1 MRFRYTGA
9 GWLAPLLVLASLVIA
24 VVVAAVVAPDDFPGA
39 AAGLVIAAVLLILAP
54 VVWLVGWLLNSERTP
69 QGRVWHNRHTYNGTP
84 LQFASWI
91 LPVFALVAVSIV
103 VGASTVPVVGVL
115 VFLAGG
121 TIGVMAVVR
130 RARRLGVTRR
140 HRRAANARP
149 DRR

>member
-1 MRFRYTGA
+1 MRFRSTGA
-9 GWLAPLLVLASLVIA
+9 GWLAPVLILVSLALA
-24 VVVAAVVAPDDFPGA
+24 VVVAYVVAPDHFPSA
-39 AAGLVIAAVLLILAP
+39 AAGLVMAAVLLIMAP
-54 VVWLVGWLLNSERTP
+54 LVWLVGWLLNSERTP
-69 QGRVWHNRHTYNGTP
+69 QGRVWHNRHTYDGTP

-91 LPVFALVAVSIV
+91 LPVFGLIAVSVV

-121 TIGVMAVVR
+121 TIGVMTVVR

-149 DRR
+149 GRR